1 MEPNNRNNN
10 NSEEKKQECIKLAIL
25 GLILVAVSSVV
36 GSLVKFV
43 GQVVIVISL
52 MYALYLYESKKK

>member
-1 MEPNNRNNN
+1 MEPNNCNNN
-10 NSEEKKQECIKLAIL
+10 NSEEKKQECIKLAFL
-25 GLILVAVSSVV
+25 GLILVA

-52 MYALYLYESKKK
+52 MYALYLYEFKKK

>member
-1 MEPNNRNNN
+1 MEPNNCNNN

-43 GQVVIVISL
+43 GQVAIVISI
-52 MYALYLYESKKK
+52 MYALYHYESKKK

>member
-25 GLILVAVSSVV
+25 GLILVAGSSIV
-36 GSLVKFV
+36 GGLVKF
-43 GQVVIVISL
+43 ITMSL
-52 MYALYLYESKKK
+52 KRNSYYRIHK

>member
-25 GLILVAVSSVV
+25 GLILVAGSSIV
-36 GSLVKFV
+36 GGLIKFV
-43 GQVVIVISL
+43 GQVAIVISL
-52 MYALYLYESKKK
+52 IYALYLYKSKKK

>member
-1 MEPNNRNNN
+1 MEPNNCNKN
-10 NSEEKKQECIKLAIL
+10 NSEEKKQECIKLAFL
-25 GLILVAVSSVV
+25 GLILVAGSSIV

>member
-10 NSEEKKQECIKLAIL
+10 NSEEKKQECTKLAFL
-25 GLILVAVSSVV
+25 GLILVAGSSIV